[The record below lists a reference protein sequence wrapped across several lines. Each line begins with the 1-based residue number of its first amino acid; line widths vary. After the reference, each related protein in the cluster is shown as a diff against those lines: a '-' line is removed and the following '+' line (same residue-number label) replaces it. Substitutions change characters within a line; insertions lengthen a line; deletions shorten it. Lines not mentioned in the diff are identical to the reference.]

1 MKTGNDSID
10 WYNRNNQL
18 LLDDEAL
25 LAECSL
31 DFFRS
36 TGKGGQKKNKTSS
49 AVRLVHLPTQTEAV
63 MGNFRSQ
70 AENKKVA
77 VKQLKINLAVKWRK
91 LPLMAWDKSVGLG
104 ASFVINEKNKL
115 YPLLAAVLLDHLD
128 FHNYQVSKAA
138 ESLKISTGQ
147 LIKVLK
153 KHPTVWQVT
162 NQNRVKLGLK
172 ILK

>member
-1 MKTGNDSID
+1 MKTCDDSID

-31 DFFRS
+31 DFFKS

-70 AENKKVA
+70 GDNKKVA
-77 VKQLKINLAVKWRK
+77 IKQLKINLAVKWRK
-91 LPLMAWDKSVGLG
+91 LPLMAWDRTVAPG
-104 ASFVINEKNKL
+104 ASFIINEKNKL
-115 YPLLAAVLLDHLD
+115 YPLLVAVLLDHLD
-128 FHNYQVSKAA
+128 FYNYQVSKAA

-162 NQNRVKLGLK
+162 NQNRLKLGLK
-172 ILK
+172 SLK